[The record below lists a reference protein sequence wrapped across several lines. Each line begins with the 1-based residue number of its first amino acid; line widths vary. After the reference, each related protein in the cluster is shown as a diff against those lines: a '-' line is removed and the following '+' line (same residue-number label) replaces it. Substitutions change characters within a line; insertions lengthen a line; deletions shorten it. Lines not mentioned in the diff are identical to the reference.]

1 MIRITV
7 LKNDEKSDEE
17 SGSKKRWE
25 TMRIATL
32 GTMAST
38 QNTVGTIRWKIV
50 FENWPDEL
58 RPMEVTK
65 NRLTR
70 SNELDRWQAK
80 EKQKC

>member
-1 MIRITV
+1 
-7 LKNDEKSDEE
+7 
-17 SGSKKRWE
+17 
-25 TMRIATL
+25 MRIATL

-70 SNELDRWQAK
+70 SNELDR
-80 EKQKC
+80 